1 MNTMIEHPAS
11 LYAEI
16 EQFCKENQF
25 TVGYFLD
32 EYAVNE
38 QQIRK
43 PFSKYRGRSV
53 LSER

>member
-1 MNTMIEHPAS
+1 MTEHPAS